1 MSSVG
6 GGSSAAHNALFDKPK
21 VRADPEDV
29 RIALDKALLNFGSTL
44 NDKLDLEQIEK
55 EAAEDEK
62 KRGEEFMNHRLKMHE
77 IGESESFGVEV
88 NQDEDDDEDDEMQRQ
103 ASLSFAAEATG
114 TLRPSLP
121 DASLAGPPTRK
132 GSAAMSR
139 RRSSGLS
146 SFDDTAYNMFGGE
159 QGHFSQQYMVSKWKK
174 EARAQFEEAHG
185 KRRTRF
191 DDDGDVDSYDGG
203 AHSEA
208 TTVEPGEVKH
218 HTRMRLARIDGAKVI
233 RHQLNIDGLYGGME
247 KNINRNREIM
257 NDIMTNSEE
266 RLESRKMLIKM
277 AQEALELKKKLE
289 AEQEILREKEE
300 KEKREQERSFGS
312 SLAGIGDILKLDVKN
327 FSPSAE
333 DKRRR
338 QKEEESE
345 DDSMSSASI

>member
-29 RIALDKALLNFGSTL
+29 RVALDKALLNFGSTL
-44 NDKLDLEQIEK
+44 NDKLDLEKIEK
-55 EAAEDEK
+55 EAAEEEK
-62 KRGEEFMNHRLKMHE
+62 KRGEKFMNHRLRMHE
-77 IGESESFGVEV
+77 IGEPESFGEEV
-88 NQDEDDDEDDEMQRQ
+88 NQDEEEEDVEMKRQ

-121 DASLAGPPTRK
+121 DGKITGPPMRRSST
-132 GSAAMSR
+132 ATSR
-139 RRSSGLS
+139 RRSSGMS

-159 QGHFSQQYMVSKWKK
+159 HGHFSQQYMVSKWKK

-191 DDDGDVDSYDGG
+191 EDDGDGDSYDGG
-203 AHSEA
+203 SHSEA
-208 TTVEPGEVKH
+208 TTIEPGEVKH

-247 KNINRNREIM
+247 KNIMRNTEIM
-257 NDIMTNSEE
+257 SEIMSNSED

-277 AQEALELKKKLE
+277 AQEALELKKKME
-289 AEQEILREKEE
+289 AEQEIQREKEE

-312 SLAGIGDILKLDVKN
+312 SLAGIGDILKLDVKS
-327 FSPSAE
+327 FSPTAE
-333 DKRRR
+333 DVRRR
-338 QKEEESE
+338 QREEESDE
-345 DDSMSSASI
+345 SMSSASI